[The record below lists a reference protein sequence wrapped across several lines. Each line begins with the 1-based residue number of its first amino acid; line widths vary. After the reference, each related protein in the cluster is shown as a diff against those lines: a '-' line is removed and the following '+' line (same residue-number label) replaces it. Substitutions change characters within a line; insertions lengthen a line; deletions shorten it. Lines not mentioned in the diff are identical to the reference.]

1 MKTELLFLGTHIN
14 IATQAR
20 RRRLVML
27 IYAGLAALVIV
38 WFSFMWRS
46 PMSWLILFAYRFVAR
61 FLGGRFY
68 EDGLVPP
75 VDVGDERELYRRD
88 HAYFQAYWWWDLSL
102 IPALLSTG
110 FRINP
115 LPSAWDPGV
124 VAVLRQLPFVLLIA
138 AGILYYTLPQA
149 ILLWT
154 EPDMEEAR

>member
-1 MKTELLFLGTHIN
+1 MKTELLFLGNPIN
-14 IATQAR
+14 IASQAR
-20 RRRLVML
+20 RRRLVVL
-27 IYAGLAALVIV
+27 IYTGLAALEVV
-38 WFSFMWRS
+38 WFCFLGKS
-46 PMSWLILFAYRFVAR
+46 PLSWLILLAYLFVAR

-68 EDGLVPP
+68 KDGLIPP
-75 VDVGDERELYRRD
+75 VDVGDERELHRRD
-88 HAYFQAYWWWDLSL
+88 HAYFQAYWWWDLAL

-115 LPSAWDPGV
+115 MPSAWNPAV
-124 VAVLRQLPFVLLIA
+124 VAVLRQLPFALLVG